1 MVRKTK
7 DGPPAVEGHAGGGQI
22 TVTVQ
27 QSRYAL
33 DAVDAPASKEILV
46 KDLSVAVANRELLS
60 HTTLHLVEARHYVL
74 VGRNGTGKSTL
85 LKAIAN
91 GLIPGIPWS
100 TRILLLGQ
108 TRDED
113 LEDDMGRL
121 NLQSETVLQHVVRS
135 DRTRERYL
143 REEKMLREAFA
154 DSVDAM
160 APVMAHRRI
169 GHDRLALQLKECHRI
184 AERRSGAR
192 GKQAR
197 KELVKLEER
206 FDKSGKRLEEGE
218 DEVNPTELSE
228 EIQAASDMLS
238 DVQASLELMDAGQAE
253 MKARMVLLG
262 LGFKEE
268 RIDKRVSELSGGWKT
283 RCDLACALAQYSD
296 VLLLDEPTNF
306 LDLPSIIWLEKYI
319 RGLDG
324 TTVLLTTHDR
334 NFGDAVAEELIVLR
348 KQTLEAFRG
357 NLSLY
362 ERERW
367 KKAKHMTKM
376 KEALDKQKKHVEKS
390 IAGNIK
396 AAKDKGDDK
405 KLKQAASRKKKLDER
420 MGVQVSSKGGRFK
433 LNRDLAGYHTSR
445 RAEVQVP
452 DFDPPVDVSFPH
464 QPPELRFPGA
474 LVHLDQVCFRYPKNT
489 DGPMILRDISL
500 TIHPRARI
508 GVAGLNGSGKSTLV
522 SLITGG
528 DESGGLRPTSG
539 TIMRHGRVRIG
550 RYSQQSVEEMT
561 AMASAN
567 PQLTALRHV
576 MESCSA
582 GEGGH
587 GMVEKEARGLLGGL
601 GLHGQTV
608 SDVPLAQ
615 LSGGQKV
622 RVAVA
627 SLLWAAPHLVILDE
641 VTTHLDGDTTLG
653 LVMCLRQYGGAL
665 VVVTHDRFFM
675 RTMVEGES
683 PYKLAPGVRGSSD
696 EADES
701 ASESSDSET
710 ASTGGV
716 VGSGTVYRL
725 AHGQLRE
732 LSGGMGEYE
741 AMAARRAAKLPVGP
755 VLYLGP
761 VGPVGHADGEIRKG
775 PGRAPATDDV
785 LA

>member
-7 DGPPAVEGHAGGGQI
+7 DGGAAVEGHPSGGHI

-46 KDLSVAVANRELLS
+46 KDLSIAVANRELLS
-60 HTTLHLVEARHYVL
+60 HSTLHLVEARHYVL

-108 TRDED
+108 TRDEH

-121 NLQSETVLQHVVRS
+121 KLESETVLQHVVRS
-135 DRTRERYL
+135 DRTRECYL

-154 DSVDAM
+154 DSVDSM
-160 APVMAHRRI
+160 AAVRAHRRI

-206 FDKSGKRLEEGE
+206 FDESGKRLEDGE
-218 DEVNPTELSE
+218 TEINPMELSE

-238 DVQASLELMDAGQAE
+238 GVQASLELMDAGQAE

-268 RIDKRVSELSGGWKT
+268 RIDNPVSELSGGWKT

-306 LDLPSIIWLEKYI
+306 LDLPSIIWLQNYI
-319 RGLDG
+319 RGLNG

-348 KQTLEAFRG
+348 NQTLETFRG

-396 AAKDKGDDK
+396 AARDKGDDK

-420 MGVQVSSKGGRFK
+420 MGVQVSWKGGRFK

-445 RAEVQVP
+445 RAEVEVP
-452 DFDPPVDVSFPH
+452 NFDPPVDVSFPH
-464 QPPELRFPGA
+464 QPSELRFPGA
-474 LVHLDQVCFRYPKNT
+474 LVHLDQVCFAYSKNT
-489 DGPMILRDISL
+489 DGPILRDVSL

-567 PQLTALRHV
+567 AQLTALRHV
-576 MESCSA
+576 MDSA
-582 GEGGH
+582 GD
-587 GMVEKEARGLLGGL
+587 GMLEQEARTLLGGL

-622 RVAVA
+622 RVALAVV
-627 SLLWAAPHLVILDE
+627 LWPPPHLLILDE
-641 VTTHLDGDTTLG
+641 VTTHLDADTTLG
-653 LVMCLRQYGGAL
+653 LVMGLRQYRGAL

-701 ASESSDSET
+701 ASESSDSE
-710 ASTGGV
+710 AVSTGGV
-716 VGSGTVYRL
+716 LRSGTVFRL
-725 AHGQLRE
+725 AQGQLVE

-741 AMAARRAAKLPVGP
+741 AIAARRAAKLGAVQ
-755 VLYLGP
+755 LQ
-761 VGPVGHADGEIRKG
+761 R
-775 PGRAPATDDV
+775 
-785 LA
+785 

>member
-1 MVRKTK
+1 
-7 DGPPAVEGHAGGGQI
+7 
-22 TVTVQ
+22 
-27 QSRYAL
+27 
-33 DAVDAPASKEILV
+33 
-46 KDLSVAVANRELLS
+46 
-60 HTTLHLVEARHYVL
+60 VEARHYVL

-108 TRDED
+108 TREED
-113 LEDDMGRL
+113 LENDKGRL

-135 DRTRERYL
+135 DRTRERYM
-143 REEKMLREAFA
+143 REEKILGEAFVDSA
-154 DSVDAM
+154 DSM
-160 APVMAHRRI
+160 APVRAHRRI

-197 KELVKLEER
+197 KELIKLEER
-206 FDKSGKRLEEGE
+206 FDEAGKRVEAGE
-218 DEVNPTELSE
+218 DEMSATELSE
-228 EIQAASDMLS
+228 EMQAASEMLS
-238 DVQASLELMDAGQAE
+238 GVQASLELMDAGKAE

-268 RIDKRVSELSGGWKT
+268 RIDNPVSELSGGWKT

-306 LDLPSIIWLEKYI
+306 LDLPSIIWLQNYI
-319 RGLDG
+319 RGLNG

-348 KQTLEAFRG
+348 NQTLESFRG
-357 NLSLY
+357 GLSLY

-367 KKAKHMTKM
+367 KTARHMTKM
-376 KEALDKQKKHVEKS
+376 KEALDRQKKHVERT

-433 LNRDLAGYHTSR
+433 LSRDLAGHHTSR
-445 RAEVQVP
+445 RAEVEIP

-464 QPPELRFPGA
+464 QPPALRFPGA
-474 LVHLDQVCFRYPKNT
+474 LVHLDQVCFAYAKNT
-489 DGPMILRDISL
+489 DGPILRDVSL

-508 GVAGLNGSGKSTLV
+508 GVAGLNGCGKSTLV

-528 DESGGLRPTSG
+528 GGLRPTSG
-539 TIMRHGRVRIG
+539 TIVRHARVRIG

-567 PQLTALRHV
+567 PQLTALRHILD
-576 MESCSA
+576 SA
-582 GEGGH
+582 GEG
-587 GMVEKEARGLLGGL
+587 MQEKEARALLGGL

-608 SDVPLAQ
+608 SDVPLAL

-622 RVAVA
+622 RVALA
-627 SLLWAAPHLVILDE
+627 GLLWPPPHLLILDE
-641 VTTHLDGDTTLG
+641 VTTHLDADTTLG
-653 LVMCLRQYGGAL
+653 LVLGLRQYTGAL
-665 VVVTHDRFFM
+665 VVVSHDRFFM
-675 RTMVEGES
+675 RYVSATNCLGS
-683 PYKLAPGVRGSSD
+683 P
-696 EADES
+696 
-701 ASESSDSET
+701 
-710 ASTGGV
+710 GGPQF
-716 VGSGTVYRL
+716 TP
-725 AHGQLRE
+725 H
-732 LSGGMGEYE
+732 
-741 AMAARRAAKLPVGP
+741 MA
-755 VLYLGP
+755 
-761 VGPVGHADGEIRKG
+761 
-775 PGRAPATDDV
+775 
-785 LA
+785 